1 MAKKKSV
8 SKAEASKTPNV
19 QTESTEQAPIV
30 QAETTE
36 QAPIGQAE
44 CTEQTTDIQTEIS
57 APVELEKTE
66 ILSPLDTLTENTPHE
81 ESGHLHST
89 GEFSVEGELEDSQ
102 VLARLRA
109 VALTPSEIYREAQLF
124 QAQKLDICALLQSSE
139 PILVQ
144 NVVDILRMLGIWNSM
159 AFRHIADDD
168 SRTVE
173 CVTRYISHCF
183 KNGLVSAM
191 DVADALSP
199 IKDDNAAAVSSF
211 AEKFSSVLLN
221 AISQTQRPDQLADV
235 MPAFTRLCVYL
246 DGKTISRLLYDPLP
260 SVRIAVLRS
269 FVLRGTIDTNDL
281 SVALILLKD
290 KDEQVNIAV
299 MRMISRFAVYPELV
313 IPQILPYVPEACEEF
328 LNEILDVFRSYG
340 NAAVEP
346 LIMSLADPR
355 EEIFQAAR
363 IIIAQM
369 PQRFTEG
376 LLKAF
381 ISVRTRELVKERII
395 QILREHR
402 DPGRRE
408 EILQTLSAYL
418 DAPNDDYPE
427 WKAPDTRVKF
437 IPKAV
442 DNDDV
447 YQRILGEDELPAL
460 SEVCTDEVLGRLL
473 GDAEDFARINALNVI
488 RYRKEASPAIQFE
501 MLVWLKSSSPDLAR
515 AALDAYLSVEKDTDK
530 SIAVILGAFEH
541 GENDEIKKSYFNIL
555 LQHQDAI
562 DALIRAYYQTPKK
575 CANFIIKFLAIGP
588 SEATFKGILAG
599 IERDKSVAC
608 ISETLNA
615 LMRTKH
621 QFNDKAIRPDLIR
634 LIREPLS
641 YGHYGFMTRL
651 LSLKLLQLYLTR
663 DEERDQETI
672 SQLQAFY
679 KECKNSDL
687 KTLTKTIL
695 KDMGEEIFDFDD
707 EEDDFE
713 DLREE
718 DEDDE

>member
-1 MAKKKSV
+1 MTKKKSV
-8 SKAEASKTPNV
+8 SKEEARKTTKA
-19 QTESTEQAPIV
+19 QTESTEQTSDV
-30 QAETTE
+30 QAESSE
-36 QAPIGQAE
+36 QSSV
-44 CTEQTTDIQTEIS
+44 IQTEIS
-57 APVELEKTE
+57 EPVELEKTE
-66 ILSPLDTLTENTPHE
+66 ILTTPDVLSDVGMEKVSDE
-81 ESGHLHST
+81 ESDHLHST
-89 GEFSVEGELEDSQ
+89 GEFSVEGEFEDSQ
-102 VLARLRA
+102 VLTRLRA
-109 VALTPSEIYREAQLF
+109 VALTPSEIYREAQIF
-124 QAQKLDICALLQSSE
+124 QAQKLDISALLQSSE
-139 PILVQ
+139 PVLIQ
-144 NVVDILRMLGIWNSM
+144 NVVEILRMLDIWNSM
-159 AFRHIADDD
+159 AFQHIADEDTK
-168 SRTVE
+168 TVE

-183 KNGLVSAM
+183 KNGIVSAM
-191 DVADALSP
+191 DIVETLSLLQP
-199 IKDDNAAAVSSF
+199 NHAAAVTSF
-211 AEKFSSVLLN
+211 AEKFSSILLN
-221 AISQTQRPDQLADV
+221 AIAQTQTPDRLADV
-235 MPAFTRLCVYL
+235 MPAFTKLCVYL
-246 DGKTISRLLYDPLP
+246 DEKTISRMLYDPSP
-260 SVRIAVLRS
+260 SVRVAVLRS
-269 FVLRGTIDTNDL
+269 FALRGSIDSNDL
-281 SVALILLKD
+281 SIALILLKD
-290 KDEQVNIAV
+290 KDEQVNISV
-299 MRMISRFAVYPELV
+299 MRMISRFATYPELV
-313 IPQILPYVPEACEEF
+313 IPQILPYVPGASEEF

-355 EEIFQAAR
+355 DEIFQAAR
-363 IIIAQM
+363 LIIAQM

-381 ISVRTRELVKERII
+381 ISVRTKEIVKDRII

-418 DAPNDDYPE
+418 DAPSDDYPE

-447 YQRILGEDELPAL
+447 YQRILRDDELPEL
-460 SEVCTDEVLGRLL
+460 SKVCTDEVLSRLL
-473 GDAEDFARINALNVI
+473 GDAQDVARINALNVI

-541 GENDEIKKSYFNIL
+541 GENDEIKKSYFNVL
-555 LQHQDAI
+555 LQHQKAI

-588 SEATFKGILAG
+588 SKATFKGILSG
-599 IERDKSVAC
+599 LDRDKSVAC

-615 LMRTKH
+615 LIRTKYK
-621 QFNDKAIRPDLIR
+621 FDDKKIRPDLIR
-634 LIREPLS
+634 HIREPLS

-651 LSLKLLQLYLTR
+651 LSLKLLQIYLAQ

-679 KECKNSDL
+679 KECKNTDL

-707 EEDDFE
+707 EDDDFE

-718 DEDDE
+718 EEDDE